1 MLSGDGDGY
10 CAEDIARIQ
19 QRIDKRG
26 AATAERE
33 VRRVHDQLYVQRTG
47 GFSRNNENTQQ
58 IHTRS
63 HTADDRLLPYPHDG
77 RGLRDNSG
85 MSAEVHAE
93 IQGHDSRRAQPAC
106 ALRQH
111 SATVDAGL
119 DADSWRRVERERT
132 VCDTLRAETCSG
144 ASVVRG
150 LQDHNETVQQHQ
162 DGHHTT
168 GARKPYAE
176 GRGSERYAAVQDD
189 DGRHG
194 DSRRKHDTGQ
204 TRLGHRRAGAVAQ
217 SIGREQRDNSVRQGI
232 AANLH
237 QQQTDAE
244 QRGTEAAEVG
254 RHKEHRGDNKP
265 WR

>member
-1 MLSGDGDGY
+1 
-10 CAEDIARIQ
+10 
-19 QRIDKRG
+19 
-26 AATAERE
+26 
-33 VRRVHDQLYVQRTG
+33 
-47 GFSRNNENTQQ
+47 
-58 IHTRS
+58 
-63 HTADDRLLPYPHDG
+63 
-77 RGLRDNSG
+77 
-85 MSAEVHAE
+85 MSAEVHTE

-176 GRGSERYAAVQDD
+176 GCGSKRYATIQDD

-194 DSRRKHDTGQ
+194 DSRRKHHTGQ
-204 TRLGHRRAGAVAQ
+204 VGFGHRRAGSVAT
-217 SIGREQRDNSVRQGI
+217 SIGREQRDNSVRQGF
-232 AANLH
+232 ATYLH
-237 QQQTDAE
+237 QQQADAE
-244 QRGTEAAEVG
+244 QPGTETAEVG
-254 RHKEHRGDNKP
+254 RHQVDRGDNKS
-265 WR
+265 WCRVRC